1 MTLDDAGPVIESID
15 ILRVAIPYD
24 SGRRRPATAGD
35 TTLNAAAA
43 SVERMECLLVKVV
56 DSVGR
61 TGWGEAFGHAV
72 NPVTFA
78 ALRDL
83 VGPLYLGTPARPGA
97 APQAD
102 HALHAFGRSGPVL
115 FAQSGID
122 IALWDLAAQRAGLP
136 LRRLLNPH
144 AADQVESYASLMV
157 YDNEPEE
164 VARRTKYA
172 AEQGF
177 WGVKLHETEYEA
189 VAAARA
195 VLPDGVELM
204 VDVNCPWT
212 PDEAERRTE
221 RLRDLDLTWL
231 EEPVF
236 PPDDAAA
243 LARLRAT
250 GVPVATGENASGPAG
265 FAALFAL
272 RACDVAQPSVSKIGG
287 ISGLLEVGLL
297 ARTHGVRVVPHNF
310 AFGPATLATAQ
321 YLAAYQPATRLEV
334 PLVAWPM
341 RLHEAQAWEPVT
353 RLSDD
358 PGLGFVPDQGVLDG
372 HLIDSA
378 RLA

>member
-1 MTLDDAGPVIESID
+1 M
-15 ILRVAIPYD
+15 
-24 SGRRRPATAGD
+24 
-35 TTLNAAAA
+35 
-43 SVERMECLLVKVV
+43 
-56 DSVGR
+56 
-61 TGWGEAFGHAV
+61 
-72 NPVTFA
+72 
-78 ALRDL
+78 
-83 VGPLYLGTPARPGA
+83 
-97 APQAD
+97 
-102 HALHAFGRSGPVL
+102 
-115 FAQSGID
+115 
-122 IALWDLAAQRAGLP
+122 
-136 LRRLLNPH
+136 
-144 AADQVESYASLMV
+144 
-157 YDNEPEE
+157 
-164 VARRTKYA
+164 
-172 AEQGF
+172 
-177 WGVKLHETEYEA
+177 GVKLHETEYEA